1 VVGCRHFSLVLLAD
15 GSFHV
20 RRATCVRGNSCSHLS
35 PRETRQNHSLE
46 KMTAVWL
53 LPVVTLIVASSS
65 GGVLSHALEDV
76 SPSRALFTVT
86 FSAFLVT
93 VGLSLA
99 TMMLTIYFL
108 RLIIY
113 GLPPTATMISVF
125 LPLGPTG
132 QAGFSILLIGQSY
145 KALLPVHSTGSNPGE
160 TVHIVCICVAFVLW
174 SLATMWL
181 LYALLAMLD
190 VLRSARVPFKVPF
203 WGLIFPNVCRNL
215 TSIYYRLF
223 PHAQLF

>member
-1 VVGCRHFSLVLLAD
+1 
-15 GSFHV
+15 
-20 RRATCVRGNSCSHLS
+20 
-35 PRETRQNHSLE
+35 
-46 KMTAVWL
+46 MTAVWL
-53 LPVVTLIVASSS
+53 LPVVTVIVASSS

-76 SPSRALFTVT
+76 SPSHALFTVT

-93 VGLSLA
+93 IGISLA
-99 TMMLTIYFL
+99 TMMLTIYLL

-113 GLPPTATMISVF
+113 GLPPTATIISVF

-145 KALLPVHSTGSNPGE
+145 KALLPVDNVNSIGSNPSTTGE
-160 TVHIVCICVAFVLW
+160 IVHIVCICLAFVLW
-174 SLATMWL
+174 SFATMWL
-181 LYALLAMLD
+181 LYALLAVLD

-215 TSIYYRLF
+215 TSICYRLF
-223 PHAQLF
+223 PHAELF